1 MCFGRLMSF
10 WQSLRPH
17 FLCRHSDR
25 KFARRP
31 PKPIAS
37 VVRRHTKKN
46 EMIRNY
52 FYFTVGLLCILFAIT
67 HTLNGVVTTLPI
79 LDNVEIEN
87 NTKVIFTYVWHII
100 GIENLVFGIAL
111 LIMAFRKD
119 LLQVK
124 FVAWLIISILAMRWI
139 VITSFTLLSNNSNL
153 KQLIPDTIAIFV
165 LIILLLLGTK
175 VKNKISNE

>member
-1 MCFGRLMSF
+1 MRFGRLMCF
-10 WQSLRPH
+10 CQSLRPH
-17 FLCRHSDR
+17 FLCRYCDR
-25 KFARRP
+25 KSARRP